1 MEIEINKFSIIL
13 LCNTFFSINYF
24 VGIFGFGFWDLK
36 AFHAF
41 SVPRGEL
48 QDFFCFL
55 LQHFLFSLSRVLFA
69 RCVLPLYCVQLLC
82 GLFYIIKAFSVMHG
96 TDFCASSPYSYIFH
110 GLIQPWRNF
119 FLLSVTLPFFYC
131 INSCLKAY

>member
-1 MEIEINKFSIIL
+1 MQYVLFYQLFCRNIWFWVLGPKSIS
-13 LCNTFFSINYF
+13 CFFGTS
-24 VGIFGFGFWDLK
+24 WR
-36 AFHAF
+36 A
-41 SVPRGEL
+41 SR
-48 QDFFCFL
+48 FFCFL